1 MRSLLL
7 LLLFVQA
14 LHLPLRA
21 AEPSGGPVAST
32 VQVVLHLQDL
42 DDAAL
47 GRLASEV
54 GRERNVGIEYS
65 CTWSGVLV
73 LHYTEAPVSERA
85 DVVTM
90 TRRLLAKV
98 GLEQGVVFLHITIE
112 PQGPGKC

>member
-1 MRSLLL
+1 MRTLLL
-7 LLLFVQA
+7 LVLFVQA

-21 AEPSGGPVAST
+21 AGPSGGPVAST
-32 VQVVLHLQDL
+32 VQVVLHLQGF

-54 GRERNVGIEYS
+54 GRERTIGIEYS

-98 GLEQGVVFLHITIE
+98 GIEQGVEFLHITIE